1 MVQTIAV
8 ITIIYASF
16 ATIIQEDTKKL
27 IAYSSIVVILGLFSN
42 SLKVKL
48 SIHGGTI
55 EVQFLFSAS
64 HVVGSVGIPHVSG
77 YGDGGNTSGRPNAP
91 LLTRETNS
99 SLKLFILHF

>member
-48 SIHGGTI
+48 SIHEGKI
-55 EVQFLFSAS
+55 KVQFLFSAKIWYLNKYI
-64 HVVGSVGIPHVSG
+64 HLIL
-77 YGDGGNTSGRPNAP
+77 PNK
-91 LLTRETNS
+91 S
-99 SLKLFILHF
+99 IDV